1 MSMTDVIAARA
12 AARATYD
19 SEEEWEAMRTA
30 RARRLVEAMRVCPH
44 QPPELVCE
52 VCIAGLILAG
62 PQDPAQRTPQDL
74 PDPVPPIV
82 HPVNPYKDGGSPD
95 PVEIVIPPPSEPKEP
110 RVDTEWPP
118 APPMPAPKRRK

>member
-1 MSMTDVIAARA
+1 MSTETNLQWAERMAR
-12 AARATYD
+12 
-19 SEEEWEAMRTA
+19 EMRD
-30 RARRLVEAMRVCPH
+30 RLYEYHGLPADFRL
-44 QPPELVCE
+44 QPGGVK
-52 VCIAGLILAG
+52 
-62 PQDPAQRTPQDL
+62 DPATRQPWEL

>member
-1 MSMTDVIAARA
+1 MSMTDIIAARA

-19 SEEEWEAMRTA
+19 SEEEWEVTLRGRLTAPILWMDGPSMRLTPYG
-30 RARRLVEAMRVCPH
+30 EA
-44 QPPELVCE
+44 LT
-52 VCIAGLILAG
+52 AG
-62 PQDPAQRTPQDL
+62 PHVPGVKDPATRQPWEL

-82 HPVNPYKDGGSPD
+82 HPVNPYKDGGTPD